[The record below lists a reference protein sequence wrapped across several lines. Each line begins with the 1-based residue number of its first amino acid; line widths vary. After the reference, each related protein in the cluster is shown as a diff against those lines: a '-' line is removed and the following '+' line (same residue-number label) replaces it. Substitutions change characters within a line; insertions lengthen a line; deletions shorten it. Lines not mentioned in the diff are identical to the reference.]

1 MAHGGGTF
9 LKDNPMNDD
18 THDLDQADDDVLAY
32 AVSDEAVEAA
42 AGAWQITVSG
52 LTVYLTNPRDFCC

>member
-1 MAHGGGTF
+1 
-9 LKDNPMNDD
+9 MNDD
-18 THDLDQADDDVLAY
+18 THDLDQADEDVLAY